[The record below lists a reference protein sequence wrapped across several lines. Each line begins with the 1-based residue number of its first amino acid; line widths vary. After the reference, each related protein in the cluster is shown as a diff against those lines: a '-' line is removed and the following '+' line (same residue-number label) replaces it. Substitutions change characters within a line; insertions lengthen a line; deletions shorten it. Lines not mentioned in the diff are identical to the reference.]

1 MDRTRQILAYLRNGE
16 EYVSG
21 DHIAAGMGISRTAV
35 WKHVN
40 SLEALG
46 YRITKL
52 KGKGYRLTESPDR
65 LYPWEV
71 ERHLM
76 TETLGKQ
83 VIYEDV
89 VDSTNTFAFGL
100 ALRDEPE
107 GTCVIAETQ
116 KSGKGRLGRE
126 WFSPVMK
133 NLYMSVILRP
143 SIPPAHVYPITFL
156 SSLAVDETLTTLT
169 GIKPTLKW
177 PNDVLI
183 GHRKVCGTLL
193 ELSTEPDMVRFVIVG
208 IGLNI
213 NMMESE
219 MNEEIK
225 AKATSLLMETKKPF
239 ERAKVCGILLT
250 SLEKYY
256 RLFQK
261 EGAERICSIWEE
273 RADIRGKLLEI
284 TQFGESYRG
293 VSEGIDRDGAML
305 LKIDGTVRK
314 IIAGDVSF

>member
-1 MDRTRQILAYLRNGE
+1 MDRIRQILTHLRNGK

-21 DHIAAGMGISRTAV
+21 DRIAAAMGISRTAV
-35 WKHVN
+35 WKYVN
-40 SLEALG
+40 SLETLG
-46 YRITKL
+46 YKIAKL
-52 KGKGYRLTESPDR
+52 KGKGYRLTETPDR
-65 LYPWEV
+65 LYPWEI
-71 ERHLM
+71 ERHLK

-89 VDSTNTFAFGL
+89 VDSTNTSAFGL
-100 ALRDEPE
+100 ALGGEPE

-116 KSGKGRLGRE
+116 KTGKGRLGRE

-143 SIPPAHVYPITFL
+143 LIPPAQVYPITFL
-156 SSLAVDETLTTLT
+156 SCLAVDDALTTLT
-169 GIKPTLKW
+169 GITPTLKW

-183 GHRKVCGTLL
+183 RGRKVCGTLL

-213 NMMESE
+213 NMIESE

-239 ERAKVCGILLT
+239 ERALVCGMLLT

-261 EGAERICSIWEE
+261 EGAEKICSVWEE
-273 RADIRGKLLEI
+273 RADIKGKHLEI
-284 TQFGESYRG
+284 TQLGESYKG

-305 LKIDGTVRK
+305 LNIGGTVRK